1 MGIFDVFI
9 DSAKDLVDTVST
21 EILGND
27 KNWKKQEVK
36 QLWQIKKKGF

>member
-9 DSAKDLVDTVST
+9 DSAKDLVDTVNT

-36 QLWQIKKKGF
+36 QLWQIN